1 MQIVIRY
8 KLNREIFK
16 FAFNPIFENRD
27 ETNWPVK
34 AGSRTNQHQI

>member
-16 FAFNPIFENRD
+16 FGFNPIFENRV

-34 AGSRTNQHQI
+34 AASRANEHQI

>member
-16 FAFNPIFENRD
+16 FGFIPIFENRD

-34 AGSRTNQHQI
+34 VGGRANQHQI